1 MIHAHSL
8 GRAAHYYGERSA
20 LASGAARPTFRE
32 LHDRVAAIAG
42 ALSRHGFR
50 AGDRLAMLLPN
61 ESDYLELVY
70 ACAWLGVI
78 AVPVNTRLSIPEI
91 DYLIA
96 DASPRGLIRHS
107 SLPVPTVK
115 PSWVLVLDQEPLEV
129 QSDRHPEAIYDPEA
143 ILALVYTSGTTGHP
157 KGAIVT
163 HADILANVDH
173 LNYWMPYR
181 EGGVHLHAA
190 PIFHILDFPFMFAAP
205 AFGICQV
212 AIPKFSPQSFCETVE
227 RERISQSVLVPT
239 MINLLIQFS
248 ELEKYDLSSLERL
261 AYGGSPMAPELI
273 HRIREVLPNLKLI
286 QGYGLSET
294 GFLTGL
300 KDHEHTEDRLMSC
313 GRTCPGVDLRVVDES
328 GRELEARGRGE
339 LVVRAANVMRSYW
352 NNPEETKPA
361 FRDGFF
367 RTGDV
372 GYRDANGYFYILDRL
387 KDMIVT
393 GGENVY
399 SGEVE
404 AVIYQHPAVREAA
417 VFGIPD
423 PRWAELVAACV
434 VRKPGTTLSEDEL
447 IAHCRRSLAN
457 YKVPRRVELSDAE
470 LPKSGTGKILKRIL
484 REPFWADRKRA
495 VS

>member
-8 GRAAHYYGERSA
+8 GRAAHFYGERTA
-20 LASGAARPTFRE
+20 LASGAVRPTFRE
-32 LHDRVAAIAG
+32 LHDRVAGIAA
-42 ALSRHGFR
+42 ALGRHGFR
-50 AGDRLAMLLPN
+50 VGDRLAMLLPN
-61 ESDYLELVY
+61 EHDYLELVY

-78 AVPVNTRLSIPEI
+78 AVPVNIRLSETEI
-91 DYLIA
+91 EHLIA

-107 SLPVPTVK
+107 SLPAPTV
-115 PSWVLVLDQEPLEV
+115 PLPWQLVLDQEPLDV
-129 QSDRHPEAIYDPEA
+129 QIDCHPEAIYDPEA

-157 KGAIVT
+157 KGVVLT
-163 HADILANVDH
+163 HANILANVDH

-205 AFGICQV
+205 AFGACQV

-227 RERISQSVLVPT
+227 RERVSQSVLVPT
-239 MINLLIQFS
+239 MINLLAQFN
-248 ELEKYDLSSLERL
+248 ELEKYDLSSLETL

-273 HRIREVLPNLKLI
+273 HRIRKVLPNLKLI
-286 QGYGLSET
+286 QGYGLSEA
-294 GFLTGL
+294 GFVTGL

-313 GRTCPGVDLRVVDES
+313 GRTCPGIDLRVVDKS
-328 GRELEARGRGE
+328 GKELEAGDRGE
-339 LVVRAANVMRSYW
+339 LVARGANVMRGYW
-352 NNPEETKPA
+352 NNSEETKLA

-404 AVIYQHPAVREAA
+404 AVIYQHPAVLEVA

-423 PRWAELVAACV
+423 LQWGELVAACV
-434 VRKPGTTLSEDEL
+434 VWKPGMPLTENEL
-447 IAHCRRSLAN
+447 IAHCRQSLAN
-457 YKVPRRVELSDAE
+457 YKIPRRIELSDTE

-484 REPFWADRKRA
+484 REHFWVNQKRA

>member
-8 GRAAHYYGERSA
+8 GRAAHYYGERTA
-20 LASGAARPTFRE
+20 LASGATRPIFRE
-32 LHDRVAAIAG
+32 LHDRVAGIAA
-42 ALSRHGFR
+42 ALGKHGFR

-61 ESDYLELVY
+61 EHDYLELVY

-78 AVPVNTRLSIPEI
+78 AVPVNIRLSETEI
-91 DYLIA
+91 DHLIA

-107 SLPVPTVK
+107 SLPAPTVAL
-115 PSWVLVLDQEPLEV
+115 PWQLVLDQEPLDV
-129 QSDRHPEAIYDPEA
+129 QIDCHPEAIYDPEA

-157 KGAIVT
+157 KGVVVT
-163 HADILANVDH
+163 HANILANVDH

-205 AFGICQV
+205 AFGVCQV
-212 AIPKFSPQSFCETVE
+212 TIPKFNAQTFCETVE
-227 RERISQSVLVPT
+227 RERVTQSVLVPT
-239 MINLLIQFS
+239 MINLLTQFDK
-248 ELEKYDLSSLERL
+248 LKNYDLTSLETL
-261 AYGGSPMAPELI
+261 AYGGSPMAPELV

-286 QGYGLSET
+286 QGYGLSEA

-300 KDHEHTEDRLMSC
+300 KDHEHTEDRLKSC
-313 GRTCPGVDLRVVDES
+313 GRTCPGIDLRVVDES
-328 GRELEARGRGE
+328 GKELEAEGHGE
-339 LVVRAANVMRSYW
+339 MVVRGANVMRGYW
-352 NNPEETKPA
+352 NNSEETRYA

-423 PRWAELVAACV
+423 LQWGELVAACV
-434 VRKPGTTLSEDEL
+434 VRKSGKVLSEDEL
-447 IAHCRRSLAN
+447 IAHCRLSLAN
-457 YKVPRRVELSDAE
+457 YKVPRRVELSDNE
-470 LPKSGTGKILKRIL
+470 LPKSGSGKILKGIL
-484 REPFWADRKRA
+484 RERFWVDQKRA

>member
-1 MIHAHSL
+1 MIHWHSL
-8 GRAAHYYGERSA
+8 GRAARYYPEQVAVSSGETR
-20 LASGAARPTFRE
+20 RTFRE
-32 LHDRVAAIAG
+32 LHHRVAGIAA
-42 ALSRHGFR
+42 ALGKHGFR
-50 AGDRLAMLLPN
+50 TGDRLALLLPN
-61 ESDYLELVY
+61 EIDYLELVY
-70 ACAWLGVI
+70 ACAWLGLI

-91 DYLIA
+91 DHLIA

-115 PSWVLVLDQEPLEV
+115 PSWDLVLDQEPLEIRDD
-129 QSDRHPEAIYDPEA
+129 SHPEAIYDPEA

-157 KGAIVT
+157 KGVVVS
-163 HADILANVDH
+163 HANILANVDH
-173 LNYWMPYR
+173 FNYWVPYE
-181 EGGVHLHAA
+181 EGGTHLHAA

-205 AFGICQV
+205 AFGVRQV
-212 AIPKFSPQSFCETVE
+212 TIPKFSPQGLCETVE
-227 RERISQSVLVPT
+227 RERVSQSVMVPT
-239 MINLLIQFS
+239 MINLLVQFS

-261 AYGGSPMAPELI
+261 AYGGSPVAPELI
-273 HRIREVLPNLKLI
+273 HRMRKVLPNLKLI
-286 QGYGLSET
+286 QGYGLSEA

-313 GRTCPGVDLRVVDES
+313 GRPCPGVDLRVVDES
-328 GRELEARGRGE
+328 GKELEAGGHGE
-339 LVVRAANVMRSYW
+339 LEVRGANVMRGYW
-352 NNPEETKPA
+352 NKPEETKLA
-361 FRDGFF
+361 FRNGFF
-367 RTGDV
+367 RTGDI
-372 GYRDANGYFYILDRL
+372 GYRDANGYFFILDRV

-423 PRWAELVAACV
+423 PQWGELVAASV
-434 VRKPGTTLSEDEL
+434 VRKPGMPLSEKEL

-457 YKVPRRVELSDAE
+457 FKVPRRVELLDTE

-484 REPFWADRKRA
+484 RERFWVDQKRA

>member
-8 GRAAHYYGERSA
+8 GRAAHYYGERAA
-20 LASGAARPTFRE
+20 LASGAVRQTFLE
-32 LHDRVAAIAG
+32 LHDRVATIAA

-61 ESDYLELVY
+61 EPDYLELVY
-70 ACAWLGVI
+70 ACAWLGLI

-91 DYLIA
+91 DHLIA
-96 DASPRGLIRHS
+96 DANPRGLIRHS
-107 SLPVPTVK
+107 SLPEPTVK
-115 PSWVLVLDQEPLEV
+115 PSWELVLDQEPLEV
-129 QSDRHPEAIYDPEA
+129 QSDSHPEAIYDPEA

-157 KGAIVT
+157 KGVAVT
-163 HADILANVDH
+163 HANILANVDH
-173 LNYWMPYR
+173 LNYWMPYQ

-190 PIFHILDFPFMFAAP
+190 PVFHILDFPFMFATP

-212 AIPKFSPQSFCETVE
+212 AIPKFSPQGFCETVE
-227 RERISQSVLVPT
+227 RERVSQSVLVPT
-239 MINLLIQFS
+239 MLSLLVQFS

-261 AYGGSPMAPELI
+261 AYGGSQVAPELI
-273 HRIREVLPNLKLI
+273 HRIRKVLPNLKLI

-300 KDHEHTEDRLMSC
+300 KDPEHTEDKLLSC

-328 GRELEARGRGE
+328 GKELEAGGHGE
-339 LVVRAANVMRSYW
+339 LVVRGANVMRGYW

-367 RTGDV
+367 RTGDI
-372 GYRDANGYFYILDRL
+372 GYRDASGYFYILDRL

-404 AVIYQHPAVREAA
+404 AVIYQHPAVHEAA

-423 PRWAELVAACV
+423 SRWGELLAACV
-434 VRKPGTTLSEDEL
+434 ARKPRMVLTDDEL
-447 IAHCRRSLAN
+447 IAHCRRFLAN
-457 YKVPRRVELSDAE
+457 YKVPRRIELSDTE

-484 REPFWADRKRA
+484 RERFWVDQKRA

>member
-8 GRAAHYYGERSA
+8 GRAAHYYGQRTA
-20 LASGAARPTFRE
+20 LASGAARPTFRD
-32 LHDRVAAIAG
+32 LHDRVAAIAA

-115 PSWVLVLDQEPLEV
+115 PSWVLLLDQEPLEV
-129 QSDRHPEAIYDPEA
+129 QSDRHPEAIYYPEA

-157 KGAIVT
+157 KGVIVT
-163 HADILANVDH
+163 HADVLANVDH

-248 ELEKYDLSSLERL
+248 ELEKYDLSSLETL

-300 KDHEHTEDRLMSC
+300 QDHEHTEDRLMSC

-328 GRELEARGRGE
+328 GKELEAGGRGE
-339 LVVRAANVMRSYW
+339 LVVRGANVMRSYW

-404 AVIYQHPAVREAA
+404 AVIYQHPAVREVA

-423 PRWAELVAACV
+423 PRWGELVAACV
-434 VRKPGTTLSEDEL
+434 VRRPGKTLSEDEL
-447 IAHCRRSLAN
+447 IAHCRRALAN